1 MRIIRLTT
9 PPKILTTLRPTSL
22 AKGDITRFSEYVY
35 VTQADSICATRSR
48 FLISCEISGEPRVL
62 YPSNICRGFLIMIV
76 NNSTFRIRVSDLV
89 FGMDQ
94 VSRLFACSTI
104 EVIDEIE
111 EESPKFDSYGRFAG
125 KTIVKRPVF
134 KFISND

>member
-1 MRIIRLTT
+1 MRTIRLIST
-9 PPKILTTLRPTSL
+9 KILTMLRPTSL
-22 AKGDITRFSEYVY
+22 AKGDIVRFSKNVY
-35 VTQADSICATRSR
+35 FSSADFICDTRLK
-48 FLISCEISGEPRVL
+48 FLISCEISGEPKVL
-62 YPSNICRGFLIMIV
+62 YPSNIFRGFLIMIV

-89 FGMDQ
+89 FDMDQ

-111 EESPKFDSYGRFAG
+111 EESPKFDSYGRLTG
-125 KTIVKRPVF
+125 HIIVKRPVF